1 MTELFAVLAA
11 LIIVAGAPPYLYDI
25 LKGKT
30 KPQRITW
37 FIWGVLSTIAFISQA
52 QLHGGWS
59 LVFVGLNALGGVLV
73 FLLSLHYGV
82 GGWTRLDQVAL
93 VVASV
98 GVIISLAIKQPIVA
112 LAGVVLA
119 DAAGVVPT
127 IRKTLHD
134 PESETTIT
142 WLLIGTA
149 SLLGAL
155 SVGRLEFGLLLYP
168 VYLAL
173 SDYAILVA
181 KAMGRSAIKR
191 QAQAVPIPS

>member
-1 MTELFAVLAA
+1 MAELFAILAG
-11 LIIVAGAPPYLYDI
+11 LIIIAGAPPYLYDI

-30 KPQRITW
+30 KPQRVTW

-52 QLHGGWS
+52 QLNGGWS
-59 LVFVGLNALGGVLV
+59 LLFVGLNALGGILV

-82 GGWTRLDQVAL
+82 GGWTRLDKVAL
-93 VVASV
+93 VVAFI
-98 GVIISLAIKQPIVA
+98 GVIISLVIKQPIVA

-119 DAAGVVPT
+119 DLAGLVPT
-127 IRKTLHD
+127 IRKTLRN

-155 SVGRLEFGLLLYP
+155 SVGRLEYSLLLYP

-173 SDYAILVA
+173 ADYGVVVA
-181 KAMGRSAIKR
+181 QVVGRSALKR
-191 QAQAVPIPS
+191 